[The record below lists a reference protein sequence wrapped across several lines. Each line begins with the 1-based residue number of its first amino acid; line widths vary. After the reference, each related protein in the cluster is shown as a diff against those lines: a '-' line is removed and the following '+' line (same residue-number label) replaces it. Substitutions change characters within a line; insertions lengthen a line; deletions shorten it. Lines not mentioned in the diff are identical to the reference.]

1 MLDEECVSNGALLNK
16 KILPFTSV
24 DKPITD
30 KKLMPQISKGKVGKK
45 TANVRQSFIY
55 ILTFFSV
62 QNSHR

>member
-24 DKPITD
+24 DKPVTE
-30 KKLMPQISKGKVGKK
+30 KKLMPQISKGNVGKK
-45 TANVRQSFIY
+45 TANVGQSFIY

>member
-24 DKPITD
+24 DKPVTE
-30 KKLMPQISKGKVGKK
+30 KKLMPQISKGNVGKK
-45 TANVRQSFIY
+45 TANVRQCFIY

-62 QNSHR
+62 QNSHK